1 MKIDPATLSIIVNAL
16 HGAGEE
22 MGINLMKS
30 ARSTIIREARD
41 FSCALLDPQARLIAQ
56 AEHAPIQ
63 MASLSLPLLACL
75 ERHPVD
81 TLRPGDVFFTND
93 PYRGGQH
100 LQDLTLFLPVF
111 LDERVVGFAGSIA
124 HHVDIGGGAPGLT
137 LDAADIFA
145 EGLRFSSLK
154 VDRSDFAEGGFVHA
168 IAMSNFREPKTS
180 IGDLRAQLAAC
191 TVGAERLSELFARYG
206 VETVEA
212 AIEGTLD
219 RSETL
224 MRNAISEIPD
234 GVYRAS
240 DAIDADVLNGEPV
253 KIQVRV
259 EISGSEATIDFT
271 GTDPQTRDFLNVPL
285 GASTAAVY
293 SAMIMTAVE
302 TGRRI
307 PANSGCY
314 RPLTIIAPLGT
325 VLNPTSPAAV
335 RARMCGAYR
344 AFDSVLL
351 ALQSA
356 LPESAPALGFNVN
369 TTVGFSR
376 QTESE
381 FRIFIEDIG
390 GGWGATSGTDGQEMA
405 DAPLSN
411 CKITPVEVLE
421 ADHPYLRLTRYELLP
436 DSGGAGRFRGGLGS
450 VREYLVLADG
460 VQFFAYGDRH
470 DHGPRGNSGGSP
482 GAPGVFSVIRDGNER
497 ILPSKTAVEVRAG
510 DLVRVIAGGGG
521 GFGPP
526 DARDPAALQRDLEN
540 GHVTARRGR

>member
-1 MKIDPATLSIIVNAL
+1 MNIDLATLSIIVNAL

-75 ERHPVD
+75 ERHPAD

-111 LDERVVGFAGSIA
+111 VEEKLVGFAGSIA

-154 VDRSDFAEGGFVHA
+154 VNRSDFAEGGFIHS

-191 TVGAERLSELFARYG
+191 TVGAERLSELFFRYG
-206 VETVEA
+206 AETVEA

-219 RSETL
+219 RSELL
-224 MRNAISEIPD
+224 MRKAISEIPD
-234 GVYRAS
+234 GIYLAS
-240 DAIDADVLNGEPV
+240 DAIDADVLHGEPV
-253 KIQVRV
+253 KILVRV
-259 EISGSEATIDFT
+259 EIAGSEATIDFT

-285 GASTAAVY
+285 GASYAAVY

-325 VLNPTSPAAV
+325 VLNPTAPAAV

-351 ALQSA
+351 ALQEA
-356 LPESAPALGFNVN
+356 LPQSAPALGFNVN

-376 QTESE
+376 QTDSE

-421 ADHPYLRLTRYELLP
+421 ADHPYLRLVRYELLP
-436 DSGGAGRFRGGLGS
+436 DSGGVGKFRGGLGS
-450 VREYLVLADG
+450 VREYLVLNDG

-470 DHGPRGNSGGSP
+470 DRGPSGNAGGSS
-482 GAPGVFSVIRDGNER
+482 GAPGVFSVTRDGAEQ
-497 ILPSKTAVEVRAG
+497 ILPSKTAIDVRRG

-521 GFGPP
+521 GFGLP
-526 DARDPAALQRDLEN
+526 DTRDPAAQRRDLDN
-540 GHVTARRGR
+540 GHVTARRV